1 MQTLRF
7 NKTTTSGRLPVFLY
21 CAAVLLSAL
30 SVTANASAGAG
41 AQGFP
46 AREAAA
52 PQGAAQWLD
61 RIQQAAQQQN
71 YEGTFVY
78 QRGAFVQ
85 SSRITHYA
93 TKGDG
98 EYEQLESLDG
108 KPRKLLRH
116 NDDVLTFVPER
127 KLVVVEK
134 RQNKDAFPALLS
146 TSGDQVLSVYTPKIV
161 GTDRVAGVD
170 SKVIELDPKDAY
182 RFAYKF
188 WADARTGLLLRSQTL
203 DPSNGQVLEQ
213 LAFTQV
219 KIGVPPDQA
228 PIVNGMR
235 NTAGWNVVHPPLEPV
250 DMEAQGWSFGAAVP
264 GFRKIRELRRPMA
277 ASDANDPPIPV
288 DQAVFSDGIAAI
300 SIFVE
305 PVAHNSRKEGSGSD
319 GATHVLVKRSG
330 DYWITLLGEV
340 PQATLQQFASAIKY
354 KAPR

>member
-7 NKTTTSGRLPVFLY
+7 NNTKTWGRLPAFLC
-21 CAAVLLSAL
+21 CAAVLLTAL
-30 SVTANASAGAG
+30 PAAASTPQGASASD
-41 AQGFP
+41 
-46 AREAAA
+46 AAA
-52 PQGAAQWLD
+52 QQDAAQWLD

-71 YEGTFVY
+71 YQGTFVY

-85 SSRITHYA
+85 SSRLTHYA
-93 TKGDG
+93 TKSDG

-116 NDDVLTFVPER
+116 NDDVYTFVPER
-127 KLVVVEK
+127 KLLVVEK
-134 RQNKDAFPALLS
+134 RQNKDAFPALLA
-146 TSGDQVLSVYTPKIV
+146 TSGDQVLSVYNAKMI
-161 GTDRVAGVD
+161 GTDRVAGVE

-188 WADARTGLLLRSQTL
+188 WVDAKTGLLLRAQTL
-203 DPSNGQVLEQ
+203 DPASGQVLEQ

-219 KIGVPPDQA
+219 QIGVPLDKA

-235 NTAGWNVVHPPLEPV
+235 NTAGWTVVHPPLEPV
-250 DMEAQGWSFGAAVP
+250 DMEAQGWNFGTPVQ
-264 GFRKIRELRRPMA
+264 GFHKVRELRRPMA
-277 ASDANDPPIPV
+277 ANDAKDPPIPV
-288 DQAVFSDGIAAI
+288 DQAVFSDGLAAI

-305 PVAHNSRKEGSGSD
+305 PVAHNNRKEGSGSD

-340 PQATLQQFASAIKY
+340 PQITLQQFASAIEY

>member
-1 MQTLRF
+1 MQTVRF
-7 NKTTTSGRLPVFLY
+7 NKTTTWGRLPAFLC
-21 CAAVLLSAL
+21 CAAVSLTALSA
-30 SVTANASAGAG
+30 AAS
-41 AQGFP
+41 
-46 AREAAA
+46 A
-52 PQGAAQWLD
+52 PQGAPVQNAATQQSAAQWLD

-93 TKGDG
+93 TKADG

-116 NDDVLTFVPER
+116 NDDLYTFVPER
-127 KLVVVEK
+127 KLLVVEQ
-134 RQNKDAFPALLS
+134 RQSKDAFPALLS
-146 TSGDQVLSVYTPKIV
+146 TTGEQVLSVYTPKMV
-161 GTDRVAGVD
+161 GTDRVAGVE

-188 WADARTGLLLRSQTL
+188 WADAKTGLLLRTQTL
-203 DPSNGQVLEQ
+203 DPSSGQVLEQ

-219 KIGVPPDQA
+219 QIGIPVDVA

-250 DMEAQGWSFGAAVP
+250 DMEAQGWNFGTPMP

-277 ASDANDPPIPV
+277 SNDANDPPIPV
-288 DQAVFSDGIAAI
+288 DQAVFSDGLAAI

-305 PVAHNSRKEGSGSD
+305 PVAHNNRKEGSGSD

-340 PQATLQQFASAIKY
+340 PQATLQQFASAIEY
-354 KAPR
+354 KPPR